1 MVTVTEVPSSSSANE
16 SDSDRQILS
25 TMEQPVAV
33 EGQEAAQAQVWSPFT
48 QNTDMWLTLSRV
60 ELKSKQKKYNNLF

>member
-33 EGQEAAQAQVWSPFT
+33 EGQEAAQAQV
-48 QNTDMWLTLSRV
+48 
-60 ELKSKQKKYNNLF
+60 

>member
-33 EGQEAAQAQVWSPFT
+33 EGQEAAQAQVWSSFT

-60 ELKSKQKKYNNLF
+60 ELKSKLKKYNNLF